1 MRIQKIAAC
10 LIAAFSFL
18 LPLGGCERNGLQ
30 SGSGLF
36 PEEQAPVL
44 PEPEPTPIP
53 DPLPDPEPELDPEPE
68 PEPEPVP
75 EPEPQEETAVY
86 IRLTGDGVNL
96 RSGQGTAYAALGQGE
111 EGSVYAV
118 KDYSNGW
125 YAVSYKNKTAYIY
138 ERYARELEIEKSDND
153 KVESVLEKGYTALG
167 VPYVYGATRLHDGT
181 GKLIKGFSSKK
192 FDCSSLVQYA
202 FYYGAGAILG
212 TTTRIQVRQGKPV
225 KKSELQRGDCIYFTN
240 AERYYKTGIER
251 VGHVAVYL
259 GDNYILH
266 TSSDYARIEPISQKR
281 WSYYIE
287 ARRFV

>member
-1 MRIQKIAAC
+1 MRIQKLAAC

-18 LPLGGCERNGLQ
+18 IPLGACAQNDGKNDGQNTLP
-30 SGSGLF
+30 
-36 PEEQAPVL
+36 PEAQAPALPEIEPVPTPT
-44 PEPEPTPIP
+44 PEPEPAPT
-53 DPLPDPEPELDPEPE
+53 PDPEPE
-68 PEPEPVP
+68 P

-86 IRLTGDGVNL
+86 VRLTGDGVNL
-96 RSGQGTAYAALGQGE
+96 RSGQGTSYAALGSGE
-111 EGSVYAV
+111 EGSMYAV

-138 ERYARELEIEKSDND
+138 ERYAREFEIEKSEN
-153 KVESVLEKGYTALG
+153 KKIEAVLEKGYTALG

-181 GKLIKGFSSKK
+181 GKLIKGFSPKK

-212 TTTRIQVRQGKPV
+212 TTTRTQVRQGKPV
-225 KKSELQRGDCIYFTN
+225 KRSDLQRGDCIYFTN